1 MVKLKLPIF
10 HTFTLALAFSLI
22 IVMSAEVGTAQA
34 QNLVYHLEHEWVK
47 IWINQDG
54 TIDLL
59 YDITIVCD
67 EGTLQYVE
75 IGQPNRDFYVGPA
88 YDENNNEL
96 SASDTT
102 EGDHYKVT
110 VDLEDLNAGEEV
122 RFNLT
127 TNVGQM
133 LWEDSQNPGNV
144 GMQFTPTWFPISIG
158 NLRLLIVLP
167 SGVNASNLKTMT
179 GAEWDNSGVEDG
191 SFTVFWER
199 QDLIPNQKF
208 TFGVSFPKEFVQ
220 EYQAQPNFLRAYG
233 LWIAVLVILVAV
245 VTIVGFVA
253 FRKRKYLRPI
263 MSVETLGIRRGL
275 TAVEAS
281 YLLDLKPKMIVTEIL
296 YSLLSKRV
304 VWVSATK
311 PSVELNVLKPL
322 KRKNEEKPQQPQLRY
337 YEIDFLNAIKEDGA
351 LDETRLAE
359 TVLFLRHSVEEK
371 LRGYCRRDTIDYY
384 KKVVAKAW
392 EQVEQAGTPALASKA
407 YDEQLLWLLLDPQQ
421 GTRTRKAFENRV
433 FEPAP
438 FWFWYWYGY
447 QQYSRGP
454 TYQPNLDSPAQS
466 QPPPKIPGADFANN
480 IATAVENT
488 SNSIVVNL
496 EKFANAI
503 LPPPP
508 PKQTSRQPAR
518 KGASCVCACAACACA
533 CACVS
538 CACACAGGGA
548 G

>member
-1 MVKLKLPIF
+1 MVRLQLPHI
-10 HTFTLALAFSLI
+10 FTLVFALSLI
-22 IVMSAEVGTAQA
+22 ILMAAAVGTTQA
-34 QNLVYHLEHEWVK
+34 QTLVYHLEHEWAK
-47 IWINQDG
+47 IWVNQDG

-59 YDITIVCD
+59 YDILIMCD
-67 EGTLQYVE
+67 AGTLHWVE
-75 IGQPNRDFYVGPA
+75 IGQPTGDFYVGPA
-88 YDENNNEL
+88 YDENNNNL
-96 SASDTT
+96 PASDTS
-102 EGDHYKVT
+102 EGDHYKVR
-110 VDLEDLNAGEEV
+110 VDVEDLNAGDEV

-127 TNVGQM
+127 TNVGGM

-144 GMQFTPTWFPISIG
+144 GMQFTPSWFPVSIG

-167 SGVNASNLKTMT
+167 AGVNATNLKTSVD
-179 GAEWDNSGVEDG
+179 WDNIGVEDG
-191 SFTVFWER
+191 NLTVYWER
-199 QDLIPNQKF
+199 QDLVPNQQF

-220 EYQAQPNFLRAYG
+220 EYQAQPNFFQAYG
-233 LWIAVLVILVAV
+233 LWIAVLVIVGVVVILVGV
-245 VTIVGFVA
+245 VA
-253 FRKRKYLRPI
+253 FRKREYLRPI
-263 MSVETLGIRRGL
+263 LSVETLGIRRGL

-281 YLLDLKPKMIVTEIL
+281 YLLDVAPKMIVTEIL

-304 VWVSATK
+304 VWATATK
-311 PSVELNVLKPL
+311 PSVKLRVLKPIQGA
-322 KRKNEEKPQQPQLRY
+322 KEERLQQPPLRY
-337 YEIDFLNAIKEDGA
+337 YEIDFVNAIKEDGL

-421 GTRTRKAFENRV
+421 GSRTQKAFENRV

-438 FWFWYWYGY
+438 LWFWYWYGY
-447 QQYSRGP
+447 QHYSRKP
-454 TYQPNLDSPAQS
+454 TYQPNLDTPAQS
-466 QPPPKIPGADFANN
+466 QQPPTIPGADFANN

-508 PKQTSRQPAR
+508 SKQTSRQPAR